1 MNTSTSKE
9 SDPVFNIVDNVLK
22 QIFGEKVTQIIY
34 RYLET
39 HHSLPQSEF
48 STRIDVFAKGLENF
62 LQTGAPLIERKI
74 LNDIYAC
81 YGLIR
86 RIEIADMH
94 EEQDFASQVRII
106 MQRA

>member
-1 MNTSTSKE
+1 MSTSIPKG

-22 QIFGEKVTQIIY
+22 QIFGERVTQLIY

-48 STRIDVFAKGLENF
+48 SSRIEDFAKGLEIF
-62 LQTGAPLIERKI
+62 LQTGAPIIERKI
-74 LNDIYAC
+74 LKDIYAC

-86 RIEIADMH
+86 RMELADMH